1 MEELIGVGLP
11 LALAVIMLS
20 LGIGLEV
27 SDFRR
32 VALNGHAFVIGAL
45 SQIILLPLTAF
56 FVVSVFAPPPGI
68 AAGVMLLAFCPGG
81 VTSNILSKL
90 AGGDVALSISL
101 TAMVSLTSILTVPM
115 LSAWAIPYFLGSTA
129 PELNVTSLAIAMF
142 LITTLPV
149 AVGVTIRQYFRGAA
163 IVIDPILSRIAVV
176 LVVLVIAAALA
187 DNWALFL
194 ENLPSLGAMLLI
206 VNLVL
211 LGIGFGVARLAGLG
225 TAQIKTITLEIGI
238 QNSTLGITMAGLIT
252 GVTFGFSALAL
263 PSAVYGITMYVVAV
277 PFILW
282 MRGGRAFG
290 GRNHI

>member
-163 IVIDPILSRIAVV
+163 IVIDPILSRVAVV